1 MGERRAIGVDIDSPT
16 WPVRSRNAQRG
27 QGLGQRVDVLRRGV
41 RRRRAVVVHRYNL
54 PLLRIPNGM
63 EGRKEIS

>member
-27 QGLGQRVDVLRRGV
+27 QGLGQRVDVLRR
-41 RRRRAVVVHRYNL
+41 AVVVHRYNL